1 MKIVVVP
8 HGKKLENVGAC
19 VRELA
24 ADPPMTME
32 GKLQILNLVPTLKE
46 FGPFDAAYSSLMDRA
61 CGSMCTAVKLLG
73 ITRATCIKQLGQ
85 HGNKDGDG
93 TVIFYP
99 GYENDTVLTW
109 QQQGLDAVRLINA
122 EVAQNGLAEGA
133 VGAKGYGVLPPKRAL
148 VFTHRPILAGLVA
161 TASYIYDV
169 EGIQAI
175 LDAKELVGKG
185 FRVFNCTNSGLTLE
199 V

>member
-8 HGKKLENVGAC
+8 HGKKLENVGAYA
-19 VRELA
+19 RELA

-32 GKLQILNLVPTLKE
+32 GKLQILNLVPALKA

-61 CGSMCTAVKLLG
+61 CGSMCTAVKPLG
-73 ITRATCIKQLGQ
+73 IERATCIKVLGQ

-109 QQQGLDAVRLINA
+109 QKQGLEATRLINA
-122 EVAQNGLAEGA
+122 EVAQNGLDDGGATWNEGTI
-133 VGAKGYGVLPPKRAL
+133 PPKKVL
-148 VFTHRPILAGLVA
+148 VFTHRPILAGLIA
-161 TASYIYDV
+161 TTCCITDN

-175 LDAKELVGKG
+175 LHAKELVGKG
-185 FRVFNCTNSGLTLE
+185 FRVFNCTNTTLTLE